1 MDIKTDHL
9 DLHLLEL
16 RYEHTRVHNE
26 AAFTRLRRSMEK
38 SGQLR
43 PVVVVPDQAGRFVLI
58 DGYQRVRINRLSGK
72 DTVLAHVWQMEEEK
86 ALVCMLAE
94 NDSRQWEAIEQAQLL
109 DELMNRFELSLA
121 TVAGMMGKHK
131 SWIKRRLDL
140 VRALPEEVLL
150 AVKNGSVSAWSAA
163 RILAPLARA
172 NPDHAKQLANHLKS
186 DHFSTRQLSDFYAYY
201 RKANREVR
209 ENMISDP
216 ALFVKAVKS
225 RQIEKEA
232 FLLNQGP
239 EGSWFKDLKIVLK
252 ILSHLKKQ
260 LPVVIYAGQE
270 TQQRKQLLDC
280 FKEVESVFKFLH
292 WELIDNDQSS
302 DKTDHSGNAQARPCD
317 QKNQQASGSI

>member
-26 AAFTRLRRSMEK
+26 PAFIRLRRSMEK

-43 PVVVVPDQAGRFVLI
+43 PVVVVPDKSGRFVLI

-86 ALVCMLAE
+86 ALVCMLSE
-94 NDSRQWEAIEQAQLL
+94 NDSRQWEAIEEAQLL
-109 DELMNRFELSLA
+109 DELMGRFKLSLS

-140 VRALPEEVLL
+140 VRALPEEVLS
-150 AVKNGSVSAWSAA
+150 AVKSGSVSAWAAA

-172 NPDHAKQLANHLKS
+172 NPAHAGQLTNHLKT
-186 DHFSTRQLSDFYAYY
+186 DHFSTRQLSDFYAHY
-201 RKANREVR
+201 RIANRAVR
-209 ENMISDP
+209 ENMISNP

-225 RQIEKEA
+225 RQTEKEA
-232 FLLNQGP
+232 LLLSLGP
-239 EGSWFKDLKIVLK
+239 EGAWQKDLKIVTQILLRLK
-252 ILSHLKKQ
+252 RQ
-260 LPVVIYAGQE
+260 LPVVLHAEQE
-270 TQQRKQLLDC
+270 RRQREQLIAC
-280 FKEVESVFKFLH
+280 FSEAENAFNYLH
-292 WELIDNDQSS
+292 RRLSGYDQSS
-302 DKTDHSGNAQARPCD
+302 NETGYSGNAQTRACD
-317 QKNQQASGSI
+317 QKDQSPSGIV